1 MRIGVNTRFLL
12 EGKLEG
18 IGWFTHE
25 VFQRVTA
32 MMPEVE
38 FVFFFD
44 RPPANQFI
52 YGKNVK
58 AVVLSPQARHP
69 LLWYIWFEH
78 SIPKALQQH
87 KIDLFISPDGY
98 LSLKTNVP
106 TIITIH
112 DLAFYHFKEHVPYLV
127 QQYYN
132 WFTPKFAKKAAHII
146 TVSNFSKQDI
156 VERYSIAES
165 NITVVGNGCNKEIT
179 ALDKVQIE
187 QVRKQYSNELPYF
200 VYVGAIH
207 PRKNI
212 AGLLAAFDAFKT
224 QEKSNT
230 KLILVGRMAW
240 KTSEIKRV
248 LANMKHAEDVIQLGH
263 LERTE
268 LSKVLGGA
276 LALVYPS
283 FFEGFGIPLLE
294 AMYAE
299 IPVITSNASSLPEVA
314 GDAAILV
321 DPNQKSALVEAL
333 KMISVDENLRA
344 DLIQK
349 GRQQREKF
357 SWEKTAEKVV
367 EIIREEI
374 KKGSN
379 SSSYSLF

>member
-12 EGKLEG
+12 DGKLEG

-38 FVFFFD
+38 FIFFFD
-44 RPPANQFI
+44 RPPASHFI
-52 YGKNVK
+52 YGRNVQ

-69 LLWYIWFEH
+69 YLWYTWFER
-78 SIPKALQQH
+78 SIPKALKQY

-98 LSLKTNVP
+98 LSLNTKVP
-106 TIITIH
+106 TILTIH

-127 QQYYN
+127 HQYYN
-132 WFTPKFAKKAAHII
+132 WFTPKFAKKAAHIL
-146 TVSNFSKQDI
+146 TVSSYSKQDI
-156 VERYSIAES
+156 VERYQIAES
-165 NITVVGNGCNKEIT
+165 KITVVGNGCNDVIT
-179 ALDKVQIE
+179 ALGDSQIDL
-187 QVRKQYSNELPYF
+187 VRKQFTKGAPYF

-212 AGLLAAFDAFKT
+212 KGLLEAFDAFKT
-224 QEKSNT
+224 LEDNDIH
-230 KLILVGRMAW
+230 LILVGRMAW
-240 KTSEIKRV
+240 KTSEITKV
-248 LANMKHAEDVIQLGH
+248 LAKMKHADAVIQLGH
-263 LERTE
+263 LERKE

-299 IPVITSNASSLPEVA
+299 VPVITSNTSSLPEVA

-321 DPNQKSALVEAL
+321 DPNQKAELVDALKKIANDAALRTQLVENGKL
-333 KMISVDENLRA
+333 
-344 DLIQK
+344 Q
-349 GRQQREKF
+349 RQKF
-357 SWEKTAEKVV
+357 SWDKTAEKVV
-367 EIIREEI
+367 SIIQSEI
-374 KKGSN
+374 KKRE
-379 SSSYSLF
+379 